1 MTYLSEECDGFL
13 IKDVRVA
20 NVAVDNIIKLEF
32 VLTGLNCLECNK
44 VSNLTPNIHT
54 HKYTFS
60 IISALAGSSPSTAYS
75 ASLTFGFIVSFVS
88 VLLGS
93 IIST

>member
-13 IKDVRVA
+13 IKDVRIA
-20 NVAVDNIIKLEF
+20 DVAVDNIIKFEF

-44 VSNLTPNIHT
+44 VSNLISNLHT
-54 HKYTFS
+54 HRHTFS

-88 VLLGS
+88 ALLGS
-93 IIST
+93 MISM